1 MKDGGMQVAV
11 LSGKGGTG
19 KTFASVNLAVA
30 SGNAVYIDC
39 DVEEPNGFLFL
50 KPRIE
55 ETESVEVAVPEI
67 DADLCDGCRDCV
79 RFCRFNALAF
89 LKGKP
94 RVFPELC
101 HSCGGCSL
109 FCHTRAIRET
119 RRGIGVIERGTSGEI
134 SVLSGTLNSGEATG
148 VPIIRQLIR
157 EIPSGRTAVIDCPP
171 GSSCTVME
179 SIRDA
184 DFCLLV
190 AEPTLFGLENLKL
203 AARLVREFQK
213 PCGIL
218 VNKDASSSEWI
229 GRFAEE
235 NRIPI
240 LMRIPYDGELA
251 RSTARGELAV
261 ESETYAAVFRDL
273 MKKIREAAEGKA

>member
-1 MKDGGMQVAV
+1 MQIAV

-19 KTFASVNLAVA
+19 KTFVSVNLAA
-30 SGNAVYIDC
+30 SSENAVYVDC

-55 ETESVEVAVPEI
+55 ETEPVEVTVPEI
-67 DADLCDGCRDCV
+67 DGTLCDGCRDCV

-101 HSCGGCSL
+101 HSCGGCAL
-109 FCHTRAIRET
+109 FCHSRAIREIP
-119 RRGIGVIERGTSGEI
+119 RGIGVIEHGAAGKI

-148 VPIIRQLIR
+148 VPIIRRLIR
-157 EIPSGRTAVIDCPP
+157 EIPPGRTTVIDCPP
-171 GSSCTVME
+171 GSSCSVME

-203 AARLVREFQK
+203 AARLVREFRK

-218 VNKDASSSEWI
+218 INKDMSSSGEI
-229 GRFAEE
+229 SRLAEE
-235 NRIPI
+235 ERIPI

-261 ESETYAAVFRDL
+261 NRGVYGTLFRSLMVKIKET
-273 MKKIREAAEGKA
+273 AEGET

>member
-1 MKDGGMQVAV
+1 MQIAV

-19 KTFASVNLAVA
+19 KTFVSVNLAAVCE
-30 SGNAVYIDC
+30 NAVYIDC

-50 KPRIE
+50 KPKIE
-55 ETESVEVAVPEI
+55 KTKTVEVTIPEI
-67 DADLCDGCRDCV
+67 DESRCSGCRDCV

-94 RVFPELC
+94 RLFPELC

-109 FCHTRAIRET
+109 ICPTKAIREIP
-119 RRGIGVIERGTSGEI
+119 RGIGVIEQGASGKL

-148 VPIIRQLIR
+148 VPIIRRLIQK
-157 EIPSGRTAVIDCPP
+157 IPSGRTAVIDCPP

-179 SIRDA
+179 SIQDA

-203 AARLVREFQK
+203 AAQLVKSFKK
-213 PCGIL
+213 PCGI
-218 VNKDASSSEWI
+218 VINKDTADTELI
-229 GRFAEE
+229 DRLAEQE
-235 NRIPI
+235 NIPI
-240 LMRIPYDGELA
+240 LLRIPFDRGLA
-251 RSTARGELAV
+251 RTTARGELAV
-261 ESETYAAVFRDL
+261 NSKTYGAIFRDL
-273 MKKIREAAEGKA
+273 MKRIRETAGGKS